1 MFIDAVSR
9 ILCYVI
15 ICLTLLL
22 VGVQIGKRTV
32 ERPPKTWNLP
42 TQENLNAE
50 SHERRF

>member
-1 MFIDAVSR
+1 MFIDAISR

-15 ICLTLLL
+15 ICLTILL
-22 VGVQIGKRTV
+22 VGVQIGKKI

-42 TQENLNAE
+42 TEQNLNSE